1 MGSCGLESREAHPAR
16 HPARRPE
23 CLPPP
28 KAALPSYGQLSHTWT
43 HLLPQPGTQGDQIS
57 SEGDRQRRSKGP
69 GQGTGD
75 PMCTSVEKRNPSAPQ
90 TLPQSRQE
98 TLSQLSPSVTS
109 WKSVP

>member
-16 HPARRPE
+16 HPARQPE
-23 CLPPP
+23 CLPPQGRP
-28 KAALPSYGQLSHTWT
+28 SFLRAAQP
-43 HLLPQPGTQGDQIS
+43 HLDTPTSSARHQGDQIS

-69 GQGTGD
+69 GQGTRD